1 MKTKNFRDYLAKR
14 LDKGEIL
21 ELEKQ
26 ADIEAEAIKQLQ
38 EDVSR
43 AVTKYMEQEEIGF
56 NELVKRLG
64 VSSAQAAKI
73 RKGEANL
80 TLTSLAHI
88 AALFKRQPHIIFE

>member
-1 MKTKNFRDYLAKR
+1 MKTKNFREYLAKR
-14 LDKGEIL
+14 LNESEIL

-26 ADIEAEAIKQLQ
+26 ANIEAEAIKQLQ
-38 EDVSR
+38 RDVSH
-43 AVTKYMEQEEIGF
+43 AVTKYMEEEKIGF

-64 VSSAQAAKI
+64 VSSAQVTKI